1 MTSKYGCMGYS
12 NSYDVVSNINTY
24 YKKSIRTTVLLVQ
37 CAKTLKALVDRVR
50 PVYLLCI
57 FLHRC
62 QEGQLIVE
70 GRIQFRRTILP
81 ATSNG
86 TFDR

>member
-50 PVYLLCI
+50 
-57 FLHRC
+57 F
-62 QEGQLIVE
+62 
-70 GRIQFRRTILP
+70 
-81 ATSNG
+81 
-86 TFDR
+86 TFCVSSYTAVKKDS